1 MPNLAIFRISLYMI
15 GSGSAKGLNLPFI
28 RFCLHLALSLYKT
41 NNIATH
47 D

>member
-28 RFCLHLALSLYKT
+28 RFLPPPCA
-41 NNIATH
+41 IIV
-47 D
+47 